1 MAGKKTGLFFGSFNP
16 IHNGH
21 LMIANYM
28 AEFTDLDEVW
38 FVISPQNPFKADS
51 ELLADYHRRE
61 LLMRAVGEYPKFRVS
76 SVEFKL
82 PKPSYTINTLGFL
95 EESYPGKEFVLIMGS
110 DQLPD
115 FHRWKNAEQILL
127 KYKILVYPRA
137 AGSAEKKA
145 ECDQGNNPDELLAP
159 YKSSITF
166 VDAPMLEIS
175 STFIRDSIKIGRD
188 VRFFMPDLTWQYI
201 EEMHFYR

>member
-1 MAGKKTGLFFGSFNP
+1 
-16 IHNGH
+16 
-21 LMIANYM
+21 M
-28 AEFTDLDEVW
+28 AEFTYLDEVW

-51 ELLADYHRRE
+51 DLLADYHRRE

-82 PKPSYTINTLGFL
+82 PKPSYTIYTLEFL

-115 FHRWKNAEQILL
+115 FHRWKNAAQILG
-127 KYKILVYPRA
+127 KYKILVYPRNNA
-137 AGSAEKKA
+137 CTSKKA
-145 ECDQGNNPDELLAP
+145 ECDPGKNLDELLEMH
-159 YKSSITF
+159 KSSITF
-166 VDAPMLEIS
+166 MDAPRLEIS
-175 STFIRDSIKIGRD
+175 STFIRDSIKKGKD
-188 VRFFMPDLTWQYI
+188 VRFFMPDLTWQFI